1 MIHFSL
7 NVAGQSTVANTLR
20 TAATTGGKR
29 VNHVT
34 YQWAQGNVLS
44 QFRRAYPPER
54 PGQRYQRTFNL
65 GRSWDIRINPA
76 SITIYNRMAYAGYV
90 VGDGKG
96 KGQAWMHR
104 GRWWLAR
111 DVANAARPALKQM
124 VMTELDHMFATGQ
137 IRR

>member
-7 NVAGQSTVANTLR
+7 TVIGQNAVANTLR
-20 TAATTGGKR
+20 TAAATGGKR
-29 VNHVT
+29 VNNVT
-34 YQWAQGNVLS
+34 YQWAQQNVLS
-44 QFRRAYPPER
+44 QYRRAYPPER
-54 PGQRYQRTFNL
+54 PGQRYRRTGAL
-65 GRSWDIRINPA
+65 GRNWDIRINPA

-111 DVANAARPALKQM
+111 DVANAARPALKAM
-124 VMTELDHMFATGQ
+124 VVSELDHMFAMGQ